1 MTINVGNTVQ
11 NIVIYGSLPVS
22 QDNEYKIKFNS
33 RYSNKED
40 ILPNTVVASTSNGY
54 YTTFTVSFNDAY
66 YVDRDVDGYYELEF
80 RFKTPSDAF
89 STYKTVLAK
98 VTNSRDDDEVPTR
111 YQSDNETN
119 EQIIYYENE

>member
-22 QDNEYKIKFNS
+22 QDNEYKIEFNS
-33 RYSNKED
+33 RYSNQED
-40 ILPNTVVASTSNGY
+40 ILPNTVVAATDNGY

-80 RFKTPSDAF
+80 RFKTPSGAF
-89 STYKTVLAK
+89 STYKTALAK

>member
-33 RYSNKED
+33 RYSNQED
-40 ILPNTVVASTSNGY
+40 ILPNAVVAATSNGY
-54 YTTFTVSFNDAY
+54 YTTFTVSFDDAY

-80 RFKTPSDAF
+80 QFKTPSDAF
-89 STYKTVLAK
+89 STYKAVLAK